1 MGRRE
6 ERSIVEG
13 DTIEP
18 WRWGTEGSKQET
30 ESETGTSYT
39 PLRHEERDEART
51 GQASRGDSHTG
62 YGMNA
67 QGAGGAIRMSPHNV
81 IVNCK
86 D

>member
-1 MGRRE
+1 MEANKRQGRAGETDDEQHDRRHEKRNARRE
-6 ERSIVEG
+6 REH
-13 DTIEP
+13 DA
-18 WRWGTEGSKQET
+18 
-30 ESETGTSYT
+30 T

-51 GQASRGDSHTG
+51 GQASRGDSRTG